1 MEACSF
7 LQGRRQQGL
16 GHLPTFLASL
26 RFCSPLAASVGP
38 NQDLNPPH
46 RLVLPVPCPLLTC
59 SLYSLRL
66 RMTAV
71 ICWSM
76 KMRMVTRTA
85 GTADTRQTH
94 HGLAPK
100 GKTIQPRAGFVG
112 CGEQEG
118 HGSCHPL
125 VGCAVQ
131 LGDGTSP
138 RCPGWSP
145 TGTQGCPTLGVE
157 EHPHSSWGCSWAECL
172 TSPPQ
177 GHPSCGRA
185 GCCSWTPQARSW
197 ACARDSRWKRWPWA
211 AMMVSPRRGC

>member
-7 LQGRRQQGL
+7 LQGRRQQGW

-26 RFCSPLAASVGP
+26 RFRSPLAASVGP
-38 NQDLNPPH
+38 SQDLDPPH
-46 RLVLPVPCPLLTC
+46 WLVLPVPGPLLTC

-145 TGTQGCPTLGVE
+145 TGTQGCHLG
-157 EHPHSSWGCSWAECL
+157 S
-172 TSPPQ
+172 
-177 GHPSCGRA
+177 GRA
-185 GCCSWTPQARSW
+185 SSLILGMQLGRVSHQPSTRTPQLW
-197 ACARDSRWKRWPWA
+197 HSRVLLLDTTSQELGMCP
-211 AMMVSPRRGC
+211 

>member
-1 MEACSF
+1 M
-7 LQGRRQQGL
+7 
-16 GHLPTFLASL
+16 

-38 NQDLNPPH
+38 SQDLDPPH

-59 SLYSLRL
+59 SLYSLRF

-145 TGTQGCPTLGVE
+145 IGTRDAPPWEWKSILTHPGDAAGQSVPPALHKDTPAVAQQGVALG
-157 EHPHSSWGCSWAECL
+157 HHKPGA
-172 TSPPQ
+172 
-177 GHPSCGRA
+177 GHVPVTAGGR
-185 GCCSWTPQARSW
+185 GGLGQQ
-197 ACARDSRWKRWPWA
+197 
-211 AMMVSPRRGC
+211 